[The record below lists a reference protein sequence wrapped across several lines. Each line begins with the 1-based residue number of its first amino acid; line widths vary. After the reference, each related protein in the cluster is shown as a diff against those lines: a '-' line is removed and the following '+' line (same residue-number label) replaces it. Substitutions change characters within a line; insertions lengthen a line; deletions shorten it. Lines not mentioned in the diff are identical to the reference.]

1 MKTKFVAVIL
11 GMALLGASSVA
22 CAQFG
27 GLGSKLSGVT
37 GGSSSNVSPEGI
49 VTKYVGGAQNVNKAD
64 VKMLRAVGLKEE
76 ADRAELQAKNL
87 TEGATQGSLEDAT
100 KVQTDSSKALQEK
113 FASGKVEMD
122 EKSKKQFAD
131 GMVDLAHGLLAYVGM
146 SKEASG
152 FKPAPTAIGSSSLSA
167 AYVVKTLPDSI
178 KSLGSTLKSSI
189 DFAKTNNIPV
199 PKEAADAT
207 SAI

>member
-1 MKTKFVAVIL
+1 MKTKFVALVL
-11 GMALLGASSVA
+11 GMALLGTSGMA

-27 GLGSKLSGVT
+27 GLGGKLTGMT
-37 GGSSSNVSPEGI
+37 GGSSSNASPEGI
-49 VTKYVGGAQNVNKAD
+49 VTKYVGGAKSVNTAD

-87 TEGATQGSLEDAT
+87 TEGATQGSLEDAV
-100 KVQTDSSKALQEK
+100 KVQTDSSKALEAK

-122 EKSKKQFAD
+122 EQSKKQFAA
-131 GMVDLAHGLLAYVGM
+131 GMADLGRGLLAYVGM

-152 FKPAPTAIGSSSLSA
+152 FKPSPTAVGASTLSA
-167 AYVVKTLPDSI
+167 AYIVKTLPDSI
-178 KSLGSTLKSSI
+178 KTLGSTLKSSI

>member
-1 MKTKFVAVIL
+1 MKTKFVTVIL
-11 GMALLGASSVA
+11 GMALLGASGVA

-27 GLGSKLSGVT
+27 GLGGKLTGVT
-37 GGSSSNVSPEGI
+37 GGSSSNVSPEAI
-49 VTKYVGGAQNVNKAD
+49 VTKYVGGAQSVNKAD

-87 TEGATQGSLEDAT
+87 TEGATQGALEDAT
-100 KVQTDSSKALQEK
+100 KVQTESSKALQDK

-131 GMVDLAHGLLAYVGM
+131 GMADLGRGLLAYVGM

-152 FKPAPTAIGSSSLSA
+152 FKPAPTSIGASALSA
-167 AYVVKTLPDSI
+167 AYVVKSLPDSI
-178 KSLGSTLKSSI
+178 KTLGSTLKSSI